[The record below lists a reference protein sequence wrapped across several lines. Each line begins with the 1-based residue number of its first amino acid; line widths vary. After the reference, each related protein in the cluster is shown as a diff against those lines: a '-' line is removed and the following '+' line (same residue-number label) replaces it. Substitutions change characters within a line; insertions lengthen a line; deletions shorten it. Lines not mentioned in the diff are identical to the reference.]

1 MRAWMRDADA
11 ASRCLGPGSWSTR
24 AAPRAPLHFGD
35 SCPAVLSRFSWI
47 SSPQQRR
54 VECCTGAAEALLSR
68 RRFERCD
75 GGAVQAEIGRLL
87 EAPVKGEKLTRWE
100 LADKMRGRGGEGGP
114 EVQTAIP

>member
-1 MRAWMRDADA
+1 MLCE
-11 ASRCLGPGSWSTR
+11 S
-24 AAPRAPLHFGD
+24 
-35 SCPAVLSRFSWI
+35 VLSFVGESLLLVRA
-47 SSPQQRR
+47 
-54 VECCTGAAEALLSR
+54 GDDAEELR
-68 RRFERCD
+68 IFERCD